1 MRLKLL
7 KEKIYLTDVI
17 RDIFSKA
24 DKSVNTSITVDVN
37 GGITLENASELKDTG
52 IAGLSVVSAIMGAD
66 NPKKASEK
74 LLNIFNS

>member
-37 GGITLENASELKDTG
+37 GGITLENFKKYLDFLTVAFLKCNCIVECSCEHDL
-52 IAGLSVVSAIMGAD
+52 I
-66 NPKKASEK
+66 
-74 LLNIFNS
+74 LN